1 MATTKRKNTV
11 NPDARTRAVARRA
24 PNRNVTATTSRPRAI
39 ALAVATAFLP
49 WYLPQIAH
57 GQTVAPNQMPSV
69 ILKDGQA
76 YIPDAAGTYQRI
88 DQASL
93 RAIYEGS
100 MTMGV
105 NAHLHLHHDYG
116 RAGSLPYRPGLP
128 PRQDGL
134 LRW

>member
-1 MATTKRKNTV
+1 MATSKRKYTV
-11 NPDARTRAVARRA
+11 YPEARTRAVVRRA
-24 PNRNVTATTSRPRAI
+24 PNRKATTTHPRAI

-93 RAIYEGS
+93 RAIYEI
-100 MTMGV
+100 
-105 NAHLHLHHDYG
+105 G
-116 RAGSLPYRPGLP
+116 RASWRE
-128 PRQDGL
+128 R
-134 LRW
+134 